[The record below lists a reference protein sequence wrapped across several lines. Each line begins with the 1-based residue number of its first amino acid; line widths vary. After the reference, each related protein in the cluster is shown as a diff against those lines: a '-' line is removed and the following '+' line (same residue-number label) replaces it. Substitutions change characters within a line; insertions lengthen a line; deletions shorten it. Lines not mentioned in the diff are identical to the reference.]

1 MYLADSSGFIFD
13 ESKTLIE
20 IDRCG
25 FISKSIT
32 TYRNDDMILAFE
44 TEIFNNEDIICNII
58 TYISMNYITLEIQF
72 MSDYEDHMLYELLH
86 SLRSKMFRV
95 NLNFINNKI
104 KIEDVFI
111 MHEDSWLCN
120 DNLNPSFVFS
130 CKNIYQNDEFKSLL
144 HKLAD
149 LDIKNAEYEI
159 KLLLIN

>member
-58 TYISMNYITLEIQF
+58 TYISINYITLEIQF

-95 NLNFINNKI
+95 NLIFINNKI
-104 KIEDVFI
+104 KIEI
-111 MHEDSWLCN
+111 MTSIIPIWPITN
-120 DNLNPSFVFS
+120 NAGDN
-130 CKNIYQNDEFKSLL
+130 KQDK
-144 HKLAD
+144 KGT
-149 LDIKNAEYEI
+149 
-159 KLLLIN
+159 